1 LKYNSYLFTFSKPR
15 QCKGGYN
22 LGYICMWW
30 SRMEREATKEC
41 MENTRRMEDR
51 KCSTTL
57 RKMLT
62 KETNINQ
69 NPPTVRKS
77 DRQDTMTTARDSSNM
92 SDVLKEHRQGGS
104 SVTCSRALE
113 RNSTL
118 CGGTGATREHLL
130 GVTDWISPARGKET
144 QTMFKTILV

>member
-1 LKYNSYLFTFSKPR
+1 
-15 QCKGGYN
+15 
-22 LGYICMWW
+22 
-30 SRMEREATKEC
+30 MEREAKKEC
-41 MENTRRMEDR
+41 MENTKRMEDR
-51 KCSTTL
+51 KCSITL

-92 SDVLKEHRQGGS
+92 SDVLKECHQGGS
-104 SVTCSRALE
+104 SITCSRALE

-118 CGGTGATREHLL
+118 CGGDRGQKRIFTGGNRLDSPSKRQRNMNNFRNLL
-130 GVTDWISPARGKET
+130 TFWGGRGWLT
-144 QTMFKTILV
+144 NYIQTGPVLKLF